1 MSPQEVLGET
11 VANFIAGYDDV
22 SKRIP
27 DDCELEA
34 DVIVASFAK
43 KKALSEPAN
52 GSEKNGKPGKS
63 RESDESGNGGL
74 SEFTPRVC
82 RVKDWPASGEE
93 FGEAFPA
100 QTLDLLKN
108 LPMMGYTAR
117 NSLLNMTAILPDVF
131 VRPDLGPRATISH
144 GVGVRDS
151 APDVGT
157 VHLHVEKAD
166 SLSAL
171 GEQLGMGEI
180 SGNWQNV
187 AFTFNFHT
195 LGIR

>member
-1 MSPQEVLGET
+1 MLGET

-43 KKALSEPAN
+43 NRSSSDAVNAAN
-52 GSEKNGKPGKS
+52 GDGNKGGADGKSEKIREREESNSGKNSSSSSGKENDDS
-63 RESDESGNGGL
+63 VAD
-74 SEFTPRVC
+74 FTPRVC

-117 NSLLNMTAILPDVF
+117 
-131 VRPDLGPRATISH
+131 
-144 GVGVRDS
+144 
-151 APDVGT
+151 
-157 VHLHVEKAD
+157 
-166 SLSAL
+166 
-171 GEQLGMGEI
+171 
-180 SGNWQNV
+180 
-187 AFTFNFHT
+187 
-195 LGIR
+195 

>member
-1 MSPQEVLGET
+1 MSSQEVLGET
-11 VANFIAGYDDV
+11 VANFIGGYDDV

-34 DVIVASFAK
+34 DIIVASFAK
-43 KKALSEPAN
+43 KKAPASAADPTN
-52 GSEKNGKPGKS
+52 GSEKNGKSGKS
-63 RESDESGNGGL
+63 RENDESKKSDNGGIV
-74 SEFTPRVC
+74 EFTPRVC

-108 LPMMGYTAR
+108 LPMMGYTTR

-151 APDVGT
+151 APDIGT

-171 GEQLGMGEI
+171 GEELRKEASRFVM
-180 SGNWQNV
+180 
-187 AFTFNFHT
+187 ALT
-195 LGIR
+195 LV

>member
-1 MSPQEVLGET
+1 M
-11 VANFIAGYDDV
+11 ANFIAGYDDV

-43 KKALSEPAN
+43 NRSSSSDANAN
-52 GSEKNGKPGKS
+52 GGDIKRGESNNGKSENSKDSREKDEKDSGKNSSSISEKK
-63 RESDESGNGGL
+63 ESSG
-74 SEFTPRVC
+74 SSVVVDFTPRVC

-117 NSLLNMTAILPDVF
+117 
-131 VRPDLGPRATISH
+131 
-144 GVGVRDS
+144 
-151 APDVGT
+151 
-157 VHLHVEKAD
+157 
-166 SLSAL
+166 
-171 GEQLGMGEI
+171 
-180 SGNWQNV
+180 
-187 AFTFNFHT
+187 
-195 LGIR
+195 

>member
-1 MSPQEVLGET
+1 MLGET

-43 KKALSEPAN
+43 NRSSSSPDNAVN
-52 GSEKNGKPGKS
+52 GSREKEQKDSGKSDNSRSSREKEVKTSGKNNGKGDDS
-63 RESDESGNGGL
+63 VAD
-74 SEFTPRVC
+74 FTPRVC

-117 NSLLNMTAILPDVF
+117 
-131 VRPDLGPRATISH
+131 
-144 GVGVRDS
+144 
-151 APDVGT
+151 
-157 VHLHVEKAD
+157 
-166 SLSAL
+166 
-171 GEQLGMGEI
+171 
-180 SGNWQNV
+180 
-187 AFTFNFHT
+187 
-195 LGIR
+195 

>member
-1 MSPQEVLGET
+1 M
-11 VANFIAGYDDV
+11 ANFIAGYDDV

-43 KKALSEPAN
+43 NRSSSDAAN
-52 GSEKNGKPGKS
+52 GDLKRGESNNSKSESSKNS
-63 RESDESGNGGL
+63 REKDERDSGKNSSSISGKKENN
-74 SEFTPRVC
+74 SSSSSSVVADFTPRVC

-117 NSLLNMTAILPDVF
+117 
-131 VRPDLGPRATISH
+131 
-144 GVGVRDS
+144 
-151 APDVGT
+151 
-157 VHLHVEKAD
+157 
-166 SLSAL
+166 
-171 GEQLGMGEI
+171 
-180 SGNWQNV
+180 
-187 AFTFNFHT
+187 
-195 LGIR
+195 